1 MKKFIIVPVCLS
13 VYLLLVQPALA
24 TPLHDAAARGDLV
37 TVQQLLKAGGDLN
50 GVDENGNS
58 VIRRAV
64 MGGQLEVVKFLI
76 ARGADKN
83 EKRQESESSLLNLAS
98 IVSLKVANYLLSIG
112 AESTPM
118 DMELLLGRAAFD
130 GDEKTLSKLLKQG
143 VNINA
148 YALPVNANEMTNGI
162 NYDEEVVLQNPLG
175 HAIQLG
181 RANIIGL
188 LLKNGSR
195 VDQNHINMAICG
207 GNLKLLQ
214 QLAKQL
220 AESTDSAD
228 QLQGGKSASYLGR
241 AITCGNREVLA
252 FLMWQIKPVNYV
264 EVIKELKENAATIKI
279 EQFMELFSKD
289 DDLKLHASGL
299 LVRAVTANN
308 VKLAVYLLDKG
319 ASLPQEDMDYAMLAV
334 AQEGYGEML
343 ELLLKNGGNV
353 DARSAW
359 GNTPLLRAVPY
370 NRVNSAAILLK
381 GGADVNAKNELL
393 NTPLHMAA
401 ARNFTEMATL
411 LIYNSARVNA
421 VNEDGNTPLHQAVR
435 YTASMDTIKLLL
447 SKKAKINIKNGEGMT
462 VLHLLA
468 LQNPECKI
476 QPKASYRDNP
486 GANDEEQSV
495 ASWQRPYGRYFEGAN
510 RIEAIK
516 LLVDNGADLSI
527 KDKDGDTPLD
537 LEMKYSK
544 DAEFLNYLKVKAKIT
559 TR

>member
-1 MKKFIIVPVCLS
+1 

-24 TPLHDAAARGDLV
+24 TPLHDAAAKGDLV
-37 TVQQLLKAGGDLN
+37 TVQQLLKAGEDLN

-83 EKRQESESSLLNLAS
+83 EKRQEYEPSLLNLAA
-98 IVSLKVANYLLSIG
+98 IRSLKIANYLLSIG

-175 HAIQLG
+175 HAIQQG
-181 RANIIGL
+181 RANIIGI
-188 LLKNGSR
+188 LLKNGAR
-195 VDQNHINMAICG
+195 VDQNHIGMAICG

-220 AESTDSAD
+220 AESTNNTD
-228 QLQGGKSASYLGR
+228 QLQGDKSSSYLVR
-241 AITCGNREVLA
+241 AITCGNKEVLA
-252 FLMWQIKPVNYV
+252 FLMEKIKPVNYV
-264 EVIKELKENAATIKI
+264 EVINELKEHAAEITI
-279 EQFMELFSKD
+279 EQFAELFSKD
-289 DDLKLHASGL
+289 DDLKVHASGL
-299 LVRAVTANN
+299 LARAITANN

-319 ASLPQEDMDYAMLAV
+319 TSLPPEDMDYVMLAV

-353 DARSAW
+353 EARSAW

-381 GGADVNAKNELL
+381 SGADVNVKNELL

-411 LIYNSARVNA
+411 LIDNGARVNA

-435 YTASMDTIKLLL
+435 HTASMDTIKLLL
-447 SKKAKINIKNGEGMT
+447 SKKAKVNIKNGEGMT

-476 QPKASYRDNP
+476 QPKASYRDNV
-486 GANDEEQSV
+486 GANDEDQSV
-495 ASWQRPYGRYFEGAN
+495 ASWQRPYGRYFEGVN

-544 DAEFLNYLKVKAKIT
+544 DAEFLNYLKVKAKIA